1 MTKWDFLSIFT
12 LYKNI
17 IMKKLVAFLAIVS
30 LVSCGGDS
38 STNSNVDSTVVVD
51 TVIVDSTVVDSV
63 SVDTVV
69 AQ

>member
-1 MTKWDFLSIFT
+1 LTKWDFLSIFT

>member
-1 MTKWDFLSIFT
+1 LTKWDFLSIFT

-69 AQ
+69 VK

>member
-1 MTKWDFLSIFT
+1 M
-12 LYKNI
+12 KN
-17 IMKKLVAFLAIVS
+17 LVLFLAIVL

-38 STNSNVDSTVVVD
+38 SMNSDVDSTVVVD

-69 AQ
+69 TQ

>member
-1 MTKWDFLSIFT
+1 LTKWDFLSIFT

-51 TVIVDSTVVDSV
+51 TVIVDSIVVDSV

-69 AQ
+69 TQ

>member
-1 MTKWDFLSIFT
+1 M
-12 LYKNI
+12 KN
-17 IMKKLVAFLAIVS
+17 LVAFLAIVS

-38 STNSNVDSTVVVD
+38 SMNSDVDSTVVVD

-69 AQ
+69 VK

>member
-1 MTKWDFLSIFT
+1 LTKWDFLSIFT

-17 IMKKLVAFLAIVS
+17 IMKNLVAFLAIVS

-69 AQ
+69 VK

>member
-1 MTKWDFLSIFT
+1 M
-12 LYKNI
+12 KN
-17 IMKKLVAFLAIVS
+17 LVSFLAIVL

-38 STNSNVDSTVVVD
+38 SMNSDVDSTVVVD

-69 AQ
+69 TQ